1 MGAIIWVVSVDSFTG
16 LKNPYAEI
24 REFLRVYAP
33 RHEFTS
39 GVSKMVEIDAG

>member
-16 LKNPYAEI
+16 LENLYAEI

-33 RHEFTS
+33 IHDFTS